1 MEPKKEHT
9 EHGEPDASLLEMDLL
24 TKFFG
29 LSRSK
34 SDDKEGD
41 YEWSRPDGSVSAE
54 YHKWASDD
62 PDLSGLH
69 VYIEKPGGEP
79 MPSVEEKWQK
89 TR

>member
-1 MEPKKEHT
+1 
-9 EHGEPDASLLEMDLL
+9 MDLL

-54 YHKWASDD
+54 YHKWASGD

-69 VYIEKPGGEP
+69 VYAVLGKDPK
-79 MPSVEEKWQK
+79 VVQA
-89 TR
+89 